1 MSAREFFETLAA
13 NADSEQI
20 AGVSH
25 SYLFDIQ
32 GEGRWLVDVRDGKV
46 TVTEGADGEDA
57 DVEFKTSSE
66 TFEKI
71 ASRRQSPTTAY
82 LTGRLKIDGD
92 ISAALE
98 LQKLF

>member
-1 MSAREFFETLAA
+1 MGAREFF
-13 NADSEQI
+13 ADLEARADPGRI
-20 AGVSH
+20 AGVAH
-25 SYLFDIQ
+25 SYFFDIQ

-46 TVTEGADGEDA
+46 TVTEDGDGEDA

-71 ASRRQSPTTAY
+71 ASRQQNPTTAY
-82 LTGRLKIDGD
+82 LTGKLKIDGD
-92 ISAALE
+92 IGAALE